1 MTLPTRRVS
10 IKRGQEFI
18 KTAGLLI
25 PVVLFAAGQNSYAGD
40 GAPDK
45 AMQFNIPAQSLSSA
59 LTRFSADT
67 RLQVLYE
74 GDVADKLQAPALNGT
89 YTPAQALEKLLG
101 GSGLKSRYTN
111 DKTITIEA
119 PTGQNQSNTTT
130 LKTMT
135 VTGKASYADNDP
147 YNPNYNR
154 STATTATKT
163 DTPIMLTPASIQ
175 VVPKAVMNDQQNIN
189 ILDSLNKNVSG
200 VSARTGSSLLYDN
213 FIIRGFNTGLAG
225 AAYRNGLLSPT
236 NFYEPANI
244 EQLEVLKGP
253 AAALYG
259 RVEPGGMV
267 NITTKKPLATP
278 YYALQQ
284 QFGSYDLYRT
294 TVDATGPIDDAKTV
308 LYRFNATYLDKG
320 SFKDRVGSDRVFI
333 APTLSWRPNDK
344 FEANAELEYKR
355 DNVTMDAGLPVL
367 NGANRPTKLPTNLF
381 LGDSAANLAE
391 QESVLIGYDWT
402 FHFNDDWKLTN
413 RFLWEDWNLKQ
424 FSVNPVS
431 LRADNRTL
439 NRGLSYGQRAFETY
453 ATNLDLNGKFD
464 LFGTRHDILVGG
476 DFNDTVFPGDTTFQG
491 ATAAVPTID
500 IYNPV
505 YGRVNQAALDLLPK
519 NNFRVKHDQWFG
531 VYFQDQITLWD
542 KLHIMGGGRYDWSLS
557 GSTITRNSL
566 QQAKNAFSD
575 IETQNFSPRAGLLYQ
590 PWTWLSLYG
599 NYTQSFNSNAGSP
612 ATGSQFAPQVGEQF
626 EAGFKT
632 EFFDKRLSTSLAFY
646 HLTKSNTLTPDT
658 KNFGFSLAIGEAR
671 SQGIEVDIKG
681 QLTEKLNL
689 VTTYAYTDTRVTKD
703 NSGIVGNKLSNVPEH
718 QASVWGTYQLT
729 ERFKVGLGEVMVGS
743 RQGDA
748 ENTFLLPG
756 YARTDAMAAYIH
768 PIGKTRLTTQ
778 LNINNLL
785 NKNYFSDSSNGGRLS
800 VLYGEPIS
808 VMGSLKLEY

>member
-1 MTLPTRRVS
+1 MTLKM
-10 IKRGQEFI
+10 KR
-18 KTAGLLI
+18 LS
-25 PVVLFAAGQNSYAGD
+25 AAILATMASAVYAEEQKHHFD
-40 GAPDK
+40 
-45 AMQFNIPAQSLSSA
+45 IPAQSLGSA
-59 LTRFSADT
+59 LQTLAAQSGAPMLYAEQT
-67 RLQVLYE
+67 AAGKQSSRLV
-74 GDVADKLQAPALNGT
+74 GDYSTAEAADKLLA
-89 YTPAQALEKLLG
+89 
-101 GSGLKSRYTN
+101 GSGLVHGVAANGTVTVKP
-111 DKTITIEA
+111 A
-119 PTGQNQSNTTT
+119 SNTDPTT
-130 LKTMT
+130 LKPMT
-135 VTGKASYADNDP
+135 VVGKNKLDPNDP
-147 YNPNYNR
+147 YNQDYSVAN
-154 STATTATKT
+154 SSTATKT
-163 DTPIMLTPASIQ
+163 DMPIMLTPASIQ

-200 VSARTGSSLLYDN
+200 VSARTGGNLLYDN

-259 RVEPGGMV
+259 RAEPGGMV

-294 TVDATGPIDDAKTV
+294 TIDATGPIDDAKMV
-308 LYRFNATYLDKG
+308 LYRFNAAYLDKG
-320 SFKDRVGSDRVFI
+320 SFKDMVGSDRVFI
-333 APTLSWRPNDK
+333 APTLSWRPNNE

-367 NGANRPTKLPTNLF
+367 NGANRPTKLPSNTF

-413 RFLWEDWNLKQ
+413 RFLWEDWNLRQ

-464 LFGTRHDILVGG
+464 LFGTKHDVLIGG
-476 DFNDTVFPGDTTFQG
+476 DFNDTVWPGDTTFQG

-542 KLHIMGGGRYDWSLS
+542 KLHIMGGGRYDWVLS
-557 GSTITRNSL
+557 GSTITTGSL

-599 NYTQSFNSNAGSP
+599 NYTQSFSSNAGSP

-646 HLTKSNTLTPDT
+646 HLTKSNTLTPDP

-681 QLTEKLNL
+681 RLTEKLNL
-689 VTTYAYTDTRVTKD
+689 VTTYAYADTRVTKD

-718 QASVWGTYQLT
+718 QASVWGTYQFT
-729 ERFKVGLGEVMVGS
+729 ERFRVGLGEVMVGS

-748 ENTFLLPG
+748 ANTFLLPG
-756 YARTDAMAAYIH
+756 YARTDAMAAYTH

-785 NKNYFSDSSNGGRLS
+785 NKDYFSDSSNGGRLS

>member
-1 MTLPTRRVS
+1 MTLKM
-10 IKRGQEFI
+10 KR
-18 KTAGLLI
+18 LS
-25 PVVLFAAGQNSYAGD
+25 AAILATMASAVYAEEQKHHFD
-40 GAPDK
+40 
-45 AMQFNIPAQSLSSA
+45 IPAQSLGSA
-59 LTRFSADT
+59 LQTLAAQSGAPMLYAEQT
-67 RLQVLYE
+67 AAGKQSSRLV
-74 GDVADKLQAPALNGT
+74 GDYSTAEAADKLLA
-89 YTPAQALEKLLG
+89 
-101 GSGLKSRYTN
+101 GSGLVHGVAANGTVTVKP
-111 DKTITIEA
+111 A
-119 PTGQNQSNTTT
+119 SNTDPTT
-130 LKTMT
+130 LKPMT
-135 VTGKASYADNDP
+135 VVGKNKLDPNDP
-147 YNPNYNR
+147 YNQDYSVAN
-154 STATTATKT
+154 SSTATKT
-163 DTPIMLTPASIQ
+163 DMPIMLTPASIQ

-200 VSARTGSSLLYDN
+200 VSARTGGNLLYDN

-259 RVEPGGMV
+259 RAEPGGMV

-294 TVDATGPIDDAKTV
+294 TIDATGPIDDAKMV
-308 LYRFNATYLDKG
+308 LYRFNAAYLDKG
-320 SFKDRVGSDRVFI
+320 SFKDMVGSDRVFI
-333 APTLSWRPNDK
+333 APTLSWRPNNE

-367 NGANRPTKLPTNLF
+367 NGANRPTKLPSNTF

-413 RFLWEDWNLKQ
+413 RFLWEDWNLRQ

-464 LFGTRHDILVGG
+464 LFGTKHDVLIGG
-476 DFNDTVFPGDTTFQG
+476 DFNDTVWPGDTTFQG

-542 KLHIMGGGRYDWSLS
+542 KLHIMGGGRYDWVLS
-557 GSTITRNSL
+557 GSTITTGSL

-599 NYTQSFNSNAGSP
+599 NYTQSFSSNAGSQ

-646 HLTKSNTLTPDT
+646 HLTKSNTLTPDP

-681 QLTEKLNL
+681 RLTEKLNL
-689 VTTYAYTDTRVTKD
+689 VTTYAYADTRVTKD

-718 QASVWGTYQLT
+718 QASVWGTYQFT
-729 ERFKVGLGEVMVGS
+729 ERFRVGLGEVMVGS

-748 ENTFLLPG
+748 ANTFLLPG
-756 YARTDAMAAYIH
+756 YARTDAMAAYTH

-785 NKNYFSDSSNGGRLS
+785 NKDYFSDSSNGGRLS

>member
-1 MTLPTRRVS
+1 MKPSGKSATLV
-10 IKRGQEFI
+10 
-18 KTAGLLI
+18 LLTI
-25 PVVLFAAGQNSYAGD
+25 MQAKSAIAEPSQKQN
-40 GAPDK
+40 
-45 AMQFNIPAQSLSSA
+45 FNIPAQALSSA
-59 LTRFSADT
+59 LLQFSENT
-67 RLQVLYE
+67 GVKTLFSS
-74 GDVADKLQAPALNGT
+74 DVARDIKTPGLSGSYTPQQALDKLLANTGVAYRFTDTESVALSAAPKKNST
-89 YTPAQALEKLLG
+89 E
-101 GSGLKSRYTN
+101 
-111 DKTITIEA
+111 
-119 PTGQNQSNTTT
+119 TTT
-130 LKTMT
+130 LKPMT

-154 STATTATKT
+154 ATATTATKT

-189 ILDSLNKNVSG
+189 ILDSLNRNVSG
-200 VSARTGSSLLYDN
+200 VSARTGSTLLYDN
-213 FIIRGFNTGLAG
+213 FIIRGFSTGLAG

-308 LYRFNATYLDKG
+308 LYRFNAAYLDKG
-320 SFKDRVGSDRVFI
+320 SFKDMVGSDRVFI

-367 NGANRPTKLPTNLF
+367 NGANRPTKLPTNRY

-413 RFLWEDWNLKQ
+413 RFLWEDWNVKQ

-464 LFGTRHDILVGG
+464 LFGTRHDVLIGG
-476 DFNDTVFPGDTTFQG
+476 DFNDTVWPGDTTFQG
-491 ATAAVPTID
+491 TTAAVPTID
-500 IYNPV
+500 IYNPI

-557 GSTITRNSL
+557 GSTITTGSL

-646 HLTKSNTLTPDT
+646 HLTKSNTLTPDP

-689 VTTYAYTDTRVTKD
+689 VTTYAYTDTKVTKD

-718 QASVWGTYQLT
+718 QASIWGTYQFT

-748 ENTFLLPG
+748 SNTFLLPG

-785 NKNYFSDSSNGGRLS
+785 NKDYFSDSSNGGRLS